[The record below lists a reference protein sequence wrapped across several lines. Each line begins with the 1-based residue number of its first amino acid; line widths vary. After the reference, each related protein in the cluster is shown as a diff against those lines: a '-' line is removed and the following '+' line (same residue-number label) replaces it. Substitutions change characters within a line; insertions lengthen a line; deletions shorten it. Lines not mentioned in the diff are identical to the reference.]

1 MRPLLTEFVLRVENL
16 PHEVAFWEEA
26 VGLERIRPKPGEP
39 VERIAI
45 FDLGGPR
52 LELHS
57 GGKALERPTAREHV
71 SGAPILL
78 VEDCQAALQRALQW
92 GATQVAPISAPVP
105 GSAFV
110 YVLSPGGQPVGF
122 VQGDERQYREMLGM
136 KPRGS
141 YWR

>member
-1 MRPLLTEFVLRVENL
+1 MRPIFTELVLRVENL
-16 PHEVAFWEEA
+16 AQEAAFWEEA
-26 VGLERIRPKPGEP
+26 VGLERVRPKPGEP

-52 LELHS
+52 LEIHA
-57 GGKALERPTAREHV
+57 GGKPLPRPTGREQV

-78 VEDCQAALQRALQW
+78 VEDCEAALQRALEW

-122 VQGDERQYREMLGM
+122 VQGDERHYRQQLGM
-136 KPRGS
+136 KPLGS
-141 YWR
+141 YWS